1 MPATIPSAKPTAKIL
16 RQNRNICRYSGL
28 PVVQ

>member
-1 MPATIPSAKPTAKIL
+1 MPDTIPSAKPTAKIL

-28 PVVQ
+28 PVL